1 MRISTISLF
10 SFLFFFTFFPF
21 KNLNSQEVYH
31 AQTMF
36 TLNGEKV
43 RHLLVPANGDQILL
57 DFCQLD
63 PDSEYSLSLSDMNG
77 KVDYQLRLLRG
88 GTLENSRSH
97 YQITTDSDCL
107 TIKLDISWTDNQD
120 QIYLS
125 LLKSV
130 DATDQKEAVSIV
142 RTGGIEYSY
151 IDSVKPFLKDML
163 FSEDCYQISD
173 VELIGTH
180 FSIGAFASGLESIGI
195 DSGIVLSTGN
205 IRNIVGPNNRA
216 NTGSNM
222 NQEGDADLEML
233 LGINTYDASGISFN
247 FVPTEKDF
255 RLRFVFASEEY
266 CEWVDTDFKDV
277 MGIFIS
283 GPGFDGSFTDGA
295 MNIALMPESDQY
307 ISVNTLNHN
316 LNAHLYIDNTPQ
328 SQPQWAADPVNCGN
342 LLDQDGA
349 AIEFIEFDGFT
360 TILEA
365 KTQLIPFETY
375 KIKIVIADAVD
386 NNFDSAIFIEG
397 GSFFA
402 GDCTYPSGAIDCE
415 GSPTEIVDVMNPNT
429 GQIWMDRNLGAQR
442 SAYIQNDRNAF
453 GDLYQWGRFSDGHQC
468 RNSATT
474 DELAESNQPEHDL
487 FIIIS
492 SGNRD
497 WRVSGE
503 LSMWQGVGA
512 ENNPCP
518 IGYRI
523 PTKAEWVA
531 EIDSRSHP
539 SLNGAFRSRLALPA
553 AGWRNSSGAIP
564 AHGTSGHYW
573 TSTVDNDRIVS
584 LALFGSRALF
594 TSQPPSMGLSVR
606 CIKDRA
612 ME

>member
-1 MRISTISLF
+1 MRLSTISLF
-10 SFLFFFTFFPF
+10 SFLFFFIFFPF
-21 KNLNSQEVYH
+21 KNLNSQDVYH

-77 KVDYQLRLLRG
+77 KVDYQLSLVRG

-120 QIYLS
+120 QLYIS
-125 LLKSV
+125 LLKIEDISP
-130 DATDQKEAVSIV
+130 QKESKSKI
-142 RTGGIEYSY
+142 RSGGIEVSH
-151 IDSVKPFLKDML
+151 IDSIKPFINDIL
-163 FSEDCYQISD
+163 FSRDCYQVSE
-173 VELIGTH
+173 VELIGSPI
-180 FSIGAFASGLESIGI
+180 SIGAFASGMESIGI

-205 IRNIVGPNNRA
+205 IRNIEGPNNRP
-216 NTGSNM
+216 NTGTIVH
-222 NQEGDADLEML
+222 QEGDSDLEIL
-233 LGINTYDASGISFN
+233 IGNNTNDASGITFN

-266 CEWVDTDFKDV
+266 CEWVNTDFTDV
-277 MGIFIS
+277 IGIFIS
-283 GPGFDGSFTDGA
+283 GPGLDGPFSNGA
-295 MNIALMPESDQY
+295 INIALVPESDQF
-307 ISVNTLNHN
+307 IAVNTVNHN
-316 LNAHLYIDNTPQ
+316 LNTHLYIDNTPQ
-328 SQPQWAADPVNCGN
+328 SQHQWAADPVNCGN

-349 AIEFIEFDGFT
+349 AIDLIEFDGFT
-360 TILEA
+360 TVLEA
-365 KTQLIPFETY
+365 KAKLIPNETY

-386 NNFDSAIFIEG
+386 YNYDSAIFIEG
-397 GSFFA
+397 ASFFA
-402 GDCTYPSGAIDCE
+402 GDCTYPSGAIDCG

-442 SAYIQNDRNAF
+442 TAFIQNDRNAF

-468 RNSATT
+468 RTSATT
-474 DELAESNQPEHDL
+474 DELAESNQPDHDL
-487 FIIIS
+487 FIITS

-531 EIDSRSHP
+531 EIDSWSHP
-539 SLNGAFRSRLALPA
+539 SLNGAFRSDLSLPS
-553 AGWRNSSGAIP
+553 AGWRNTSGAIP

-573 TSTVDNDRIVS
+573 TSTVGNDRIVS